1 MRIDDTNKII
11 KNELNKF
18 TKLKKI
24 FTQLYDAEL
33 LNSRKRI
40 EYFENLFQIREDN
53 EGLKKINDIFR
64 EEMKRLEK
72 DREKHLEIMTSLIIP
87 VIDMYPTEI
96 KRQKKNMDDLAVQ
109 RKNMEKMRA
118 STSEISKSER
128 SYEDGYRAFQKNITK
143 DSKYLLMHY
152 IYSELKN
159 HSAALERLTNLFFKI
174 NNIEPLIHL
183 KKFGEDLEI
192 NNYDF
197 RKLNLNMDEIEEK
210 EKYEK
215 EKEDKEKD
223 EVYSDEEEEDND
235 EEGIIRSKN
244 NFGIK
249 YSIKLTKSR
258 RTDKKKSTNTKI
270 SESQK
275 EDDKEKD
282 REKVKESIVE
292 KSKIEEQI

>member
-174 NNIEPLIHL
+174 NNIEPYAYL
-183 KKFGEDLEI
+183 KKFGENYEI
-192 NNYDF
+192 NNYNF
-197 RKLNLNMDEIEEK
+197 SKLKIDMDEIEEK
-210 EKYEK
+210 EKDKREK
-215 EKEDKEKD
+215 EEREKD
-223 EVYSDEEEEDND
+223 EVYTSDEDEDDD
-235 EEGIIRSKN
+235 EERIRVSK
-244 NFGIK
+244 K
-249 YSIKLTKSR
+249 KSTLKSSIKISKS
-258 RTDKKKSTNTKI
+258 KKKSTNTKI

-275 EDDKEKD
+275 EDEKEK
-282 REKVKESIVE
+282 EKENVDE
-292 KSKIEEQI
+292 KTKIEEQI

>member
-1 MRIDDTNKII
+1 
-11 KNELNKF
+11 
-18 TKLKKI
+18 
-24 FTQLYDAEL
+24 
-33 LNSRKRI
+33 
-40 EYFENLFQIREDN
+40 
-53 EGLKKINDIFR
+53 
-64 EEMKRLEK
+64 MKRLEK

-197 RKLNLNMDEIEEK
+197 RKLNLDMDEIEEK

-223 EVYSDEEEEDND
+223 EVYSDEEEEDKD
-235 EEGIIRSKN
+235 EEGIIRSRSK
-244 NFGIK
+244 FGIK
-249 YSIKLTKSR
+249 SSIKIEKSR

-275 EDDKEKD
+275 EDDKKKEKD
-282 REKVKESIVE
+282 SVVE

>member
-159 HSAALERLTNLFFKI
+159 HSAALERLTKNLEKI
-174 NNIEPLIHL
+174 
-183 KKFGEDLEI
+183 
-192 NNYDF
+192 
-197 RKLNLNMDEIEEK
+197 
-210 EKYEK
+210 
-215 EKEDKEKD
+215 
-223 EVYSDEEEEDND
+223 
-235 EEGIIRSKN
+235 
-244 NFGIK
+244 
-249 YSIKLTKSR
+249 
-258 RTDKKKSTNTKI
+258 
-270 SESQK
+270 
-275 EDDKEKD
+275 
-282 REKVKESIVE
+282 
-292 KSKIEEQI
+292 